1 MEFNMNE
8 HIKEA
13 ETKMQ
18 KCLDALDHEFSTI
31 RAGKASPKVLD
42 KIHIDY
48 YGAATPISQV
58 AAVSATDARTLTIS
72 PWDATQLKAIEKAIQ
87 ASDLGINPQNDGK
100 AIRLSFPPLTEERRK
115 DLTKQIA
122 KYGEEAKVTVRNVR
136 RDAMDKLKKDQKA
149 AKITEDDL
157 KTLEKELQKS
167 TDKYTALVDDE
178 VKAKDKEIMAL

>member
-1 MEFNMNE
+1 MNE
-8 HIKEA
+8 YIKSA
-13 ETKMQ
+13 EEKMQ

-42 KIHIDY
+42 KLHIDY
-48 YGAATPISQV
+48 YGSPTPISQV
-58 AAVSATDARTLTIS
+58 ATISATDARTLTIS

-87 ASDLGINPQNDGK
+87 ASDIGINPQNDGK
-100 AIRLSFPPLTEERRK
+100 AIRMSFPPLTEERRK

-136 RDAMDKLKKDQKA
+136 RDFMEKLKKAQKA
-149 AKITEDDL
+149 SEITEDDL
-157 KTLEKELQKS
+157 KDLEKALQKS

-178 VKAKDKEIMAL
+178 VKAKDKEILSL

>member
-1 MEFNMNE
+1 MNE
-8 HIKEA
+8 YIRSA
-13 ETKMQ
+13 EEKMQ

-42 KIHIDY
+42 KLHIDY
-48 YGAATPISQV
+48 YGSPTPISQV
-58 AAVSATDARTLTIS
+58 ATISATDARTLTIA

-87 ASDLGINPQNDGK
+87 ASDIGINPQNDGK
-100 AIRLSFPPLTEERRK
+100 AIRMSFPPLTEERRK

-136 RDAMDKLKKDQKA
+136 RDFMEKLKKAQKA
-149 AKITEDDL
+149 SEITEDDL
-157 KTLEKELQKS
+157 KDLEKALQKS

-178 VKAKDKEIMAL
+178 VKAKDKEILSL